1 LEYKIFN
8 RFGEELFSTNNP
20 LQKWD
25 GKSKGLDAELG
36 IYYYTIQYVTVR
48 GKTKHLQGDILLL
61 R

>member
-1 LEYKIFN
+1 
-8 RFGEELFSTNNP
+8 
-20 LQKWD
+20 
-25 GKSKGLDAELG
+25 LDAELG